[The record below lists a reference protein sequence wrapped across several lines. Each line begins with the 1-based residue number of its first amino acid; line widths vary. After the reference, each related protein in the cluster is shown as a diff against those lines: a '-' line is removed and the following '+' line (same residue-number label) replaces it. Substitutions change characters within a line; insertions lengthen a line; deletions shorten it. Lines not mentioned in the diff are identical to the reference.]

1 MVKEAEICEAPEGAS
16 TDAGLRASRLAIL
29 HKTTRLDPLNIIILA
44 TAIAGTLHLLELG
57 TPPAILGWLGAMT
70 AGAGLSAVINQGL
83 RRGRLHFSRP
93 ELTENMVAVLAGV
106 ITLGWSALLFLFWP
120 EDDKFAAVIM
130 TVSLLVLNFPIGMKL
145 SISPRVFAVTCA
157 ALNGPIL
164 VKLIGAGATE
174 FHVLVVVTLMSMAGA
189 IGSAWELNRSIS
201 ANLALGRRNRDLIR
215 ELRTAL
221 QRAEEANVAKTHFL
235 ANTSHEL
242 RTPLNAIIGFSELMK
257 DEHMGPLD
265 RKYRQYADD
274 IHESGRHLLSVIND
288 ILDLA
293 KIEADRMDVDAER
306 VDLRA
311 VWNTALRMVAPRAE
325 RAGVDLMAQ
334 IDGSLPPLLAD
345 ERRLTQVAINLL
357 ANAIDFTP
365 AGGDVVFRARLAEE
379 NGLIVTVSDTG
390 VGMAPEEIPRALA
403 PFEQVE
409 TGLARR
415 RGGTGLGLSLSKRIV
430 ELLGGTM
437 KVTSAAGIGTTVAL
451 HFPRNLVLS
460 EIAPP
465 TDTEPAQSISSGK

>member
-1 MVKEAEICEAPEGAS
+1 
-16 TDAGLRASRLAIL
+16 
-29 HKTTRLDPLNIIILA
+29 N
-44 TAIAGTLHLLELG
+44 
-57 TPPAILGWLGAMT
+57 
-70 AGAGLSAVINQGL
+70 
-83 RRGRLHFSRP
+83 
-93 ELTENMVAVLAGV
+93 LT
-106 ITLGWSALLFLFWP
+106 
-120 EDDKFAAVIM
+120 
-130 TVSLLVLNFPIGMKL
+130 
-145 SISPRVFAVTCA
+145 
-157 ALNGPIL
+157 
-164 VKLIGAGATE
+164 
-174 FHVLVVVTLMSMAGA
+174 
-189 IGSAWELNRSIS
+189 
-201 ANLALGRRNRDLIR
+201 LGRRNRDLIR

-325 RAGVDLMAQ
+325 RAGVDLMAR

-379 NGLIVTVSDTG
+379 NDLIVTVSDTG

>member
-1 MVKEAEICEAPEGAS
+1 MKEAEICEAPEGAS

-83 RRGRLHFSRP
+83 RLGRLHFSRP

-189 IGSAWELNRSIS
+189 IGSAWELNR
-201 ANLALGRRNRDLIR
+201 
-215 ELRTAL
+215 
-221 QRAEEANVAKTHFL
+221 
-235 ANTSHEL
+235 
-242 RTPLNAIIGFSELMK
+242 
-257 DEHMGPLD
+257 
-265 RKYRQYADD
+265 
-274 IHESGRHLLSVIND
+274 
-288 ILDLA
+288 
-293 KIEADRMDVDAER
+293 
-306 VDLRA
+306 
-311 VWNTALRMVAPRAE
+311 
-325 RAGVDLMAQ
+325 
-334 IDGSLPPLLAD
+334 
-345 ERRLTQVAINLL
+345 
-357 ANAIDFTP
+357 
-365 AGGDVVFRARLAEE
+365 
-379 NGLIVTVSDTG
+379 
-390 VGMAPEEIPRALA
+390 
-403 PFEQVE
+403 
-409 TGLARR
+409 
-415 RGGTGLGLSLSKRIV
+415 
-430 ELLGGTM
+430 
-437 KVTSAAGIGTTVAL
+437 
-451 HFPRNLVLS
+451 
-460 EIAPP
+460 
-465 TDTEPAQSISSGK
+465 